1 MPEVTD
7 ANILEPGRLADPPP
21 RLLQVREMRA
31 LCGPGDDLGV
41 ALDTLRPGQN
51 LQRWAVEGDC
61 LGTRLRIAE
70 KKVTLAVVGPAE
82 RQDLALAASRQ
93 QEKSDNG
100 DLLGREV
107 PAWADSLADRRRI
120 SSSDRKRARPLRR

>member
-1 MPEVTD
+1 MPEIVEAHAAQPGLGAD
-7 ANILEPGRLADPPP
+7 LVPEPFQPALVSRPAAARGRKHPLPGPLQPVEDVPGRLRQPGGA
-21 RLLQVREMRA
+21 
-31 LCGPGDDLGV
+31 GPGLG
-41 ALDTLRPGQN
+41 
-51 LQRWAVEGDC
+51 
-61 LGTRLRIAE
+61 IAE

-93 QEKSDNG
+93 QEKPDNG